1 MITAKEI
8 KKQQA
13 KQLNKLLQHVGSQA
27 LLAHWLG
34 VAPQV
39 VSNWVSRGR
48 ISKSAAKEVENIT
61 KGIFRKEFLR
71 PDVRSW
77 IND

>member
-1 MITAKEI
+1 MITAREI

-13 KQLNKLLQHVGSQA
+13 KQLAKLLAHVGSQA

-34 VAPQV
+34 IAPQV
-39 VSNWVSRGR
+39 VSNWVNRGR
-48 ISKSAAKEVENIT
+48 ISKNAAKEIETIT
-61 KGIFRKEFLR
+61 KGIFRKEYLR

-77 IND
+77 AND